1 MKNFKKYIEKYET
14 AFLNDLQALIKI
26 PSVRDLSTKEIGKPF
41 GTEIARSFDVFE
53 TIAKRMGFEV
63 TNFDGYAIH
72 ASTSEDLPYIGV
84 LAHLDVVEAEEHW
97 DSDPFTMQIKDNIL
111 YGRGVSDDKGPLL
124 AALYAMYILKEQGLI
139 TKPIRLIAGGAEE
152 TTWECM
158 EYYFKKNPQPE
169 WGFSPDGNFPIVNGE
184 KGILQVSCQFH
195 GFSSIKVKSKKRLD
209 YVCEEVE
216 VELPIN
222 DLAKVK
228 EHAKQAIS
236 LTYNTEKITLVYRGD
251 VVLSRNPQRGVNAL
265 NLFFEDFKN
274 YSFDDEFQKLKDFY
288 CTYLLD
294 DNDGSKLGIAYVDED
309 MGSTSMCPMSVTW
322 NEEVKEVC
330 IDVRY
335 VKGVTMETILEKLHQ
350 VSDDFNINISIIKER
365 RLLYVEEDSQLIQSL
380 KHAYKKVMGEEAEVL
395 TKGGASYARVLDR
408 GIVFGATFGD
418 YNTRVHMANENI
430 PKKDLLLAM
439 EIYCEALYLLSN
451 QNDV

>member
-1 MKNFKKYIEKYET
+1 MGNFKKYIEKYET
-14 AFLNDLQALIKI
+14 AFLSDLKSLIEI

-41 GTEIARSFDVFE
+41 GIEIARSFNVFE

-72 ASTSEDLPYIGV
+72 AATSKDLPYIGV
-84 LAHLDVVEAEEHW
+84 LAHLDVVEAEGHW
-97 DSDPFTMQIKDNIL
+97 DSDPFTMQIKDDVL

-124 AALYAMYILKEQGLI
+124 AALYAMYILKEQGLLS
-139 TKPIRLIAGGAEE
+139 KPIRLIAGGAEE
-152 TTWECM
+152 TTWECV

-195 GFSSIKVKSKKRLD
+195 GLSSIKIESKKRLD

-216 VELPIN
+216 IELPID

-228 EHAKQAIS
+228 ECARQASS
-236 LTYNTEKITLVYRGD
+236 LTYNIDRVNLIYQGD
-251 VVLSRNPQRGVNAL
+251 IVLSRNPQRGVNAL
-265 NLFFEDFKN
+265 NLFFEDFKE
-274 YSFDDEFQKLKDFY
+274 YSFNDEFQKLKEFY

-294 DNDGSKLGIAYVDED
+294 DNVGTKLGIKYVDKK
-309 MGSTSMCPMSVTW
+309 MGSTSVCPMSVTW
-322 NEEVKEVC
+322 NEKVKEVC

-335 VKGVTMETILEKLHQ
+335 VKGVTMETILEKIHH
-350 VSDDFNINISIIKER
+350 VFNDFGIKIDIIKER

-380 KHAYKKVMGEEAEVL
+380 KHAYKNVMGEEAEVL

-418 YNTRVHMANENI
+418 YNTCVHMANENI

>member
-1 MKNFKKYIEKYET
+1 MRNFKIDIEKYES
-14 AFLNDLQALIKI
+14 AFLNDLKLLIEV
-26 PSVRDLSTKEIGKPF
+26 PSIRNISSKEIGKPF
-41 GTEIARSFDVFE
+41 GIEIARSFDVFE
-53 TIAKRMGFEV
+53 TMAKRMGFEV
-63 TNFDGYAIH
+63 TNVDGYAIH
-72 ASTSEDLPYIGV
+72 VATSKALPYIGV
-84 LAHLDVVEAEEHW
+84 LAHLDVVEAEGHW
-97 DSDPFTMQIKDNIL
+97 DSDPFTMQIRDDIL

-139 TKPIRLIAGGAEE
+139 SKPIRLIVGGAEE
-152 TTWECM
+152 TTWECI

-184 KGILQVSCQFH
+184 KGILQVSCRFH
-195 GFSSIKVKSKKRLD
+195 GFSSIKVTSKKRLD

-216 VELPIN
+216 IELPIE
-222 DLAKVK
+222 DLIGIK
-228 EHAKQAIS
+228 EYAKQANS
-236 LTYNTEKITLVYRGD
+236 LTYTTDKVNLIYRGD
-251 VVLSRNPQRGVNAL
+251 IVLSRNPQRGVNAL
-265 NLFFEDFKN
+265 NVFFEDFKA
-274 YSFDDEFQKLKDFY
+274 YTFKDEFQKLKEFY
-288 CTYLLD
+288 CAYLFD
-294 DNDGSKLGIAYVDED
+294 DHVGEKLRIEYVDKD
-309 MGSTSMCPMSVTW
+309 MGSTSMCPMSITW

-350 VSDDFNINISIIKER
+350 ASDDFDINIDIIKER
-365 RLLYVEEDSQLIQSL
+365 RLLYVEEDSPLIQSL
-380 KHAYKKVMGEEAEVL
+380 KQAYKNVMGKEAEVF

-418 YNTRVHMANENI
+418 YNTCVHMANENM
-430 PKKDLLLAM
+430 PKKDLLMAM